1 MNQAIQKLQPTK
13 RLVFLMVCLL
23 ALLFTPIKMAAAE
36 AMALCGMPSEGMA
49 CCATDKLQNQKPS
62 AQATA
67 QHSCCC
73 CEEEKSEPGDLAS
86 DNSAQTVHT
95 PKFVAIRPGLN
106 GIVELNAINTAALHI
121 LMSAD
126 DNSFSPRS
134 PKLPIYLQVR
144 QLLI

>member
-1 MNQAIQKLQPTK
+1 MNQAIQKLQPIK
-13 RLVFLMVCLL
+13 RLVFLTVCLL

-36 AMALCGMPSEGMA
+36 AMALCSMPSEGMA

-62 AQATA
+62 A

-86 DNSAQTVHT
+86 DNSAQTVHS
-95 PKFVAIRPGLN
+95 PKFVAIRSGLN